1 LDSAMFPVFR
11 RSCRRRPGEV
21 PFAQWLPQR
30 KHTNTSDLSST
41 QVWKTVEPNT
51 WPRDVG
57 DLFFGNSTL
66 SHDQIAPTS
75 SHAGRFYQRSLPS
88 AQVPFSSFQ
97 GRQLFQEA
105 LLGGTLESY
114 FFLAEQFRTQDEPTF
129 CGLSTLA
136 MVLNSLRIDPMRTWK
151 GVWRWFNE
159 QNLGC
164 CMGPD
169 EVREAGL
176 NFDMFRCLA
185 SCNGADVV
193 AHRSPAAH
201 EGEAAKAEFVEDFR
215 AAVQAVSRSKDRE
228 CMVICYCREALGQS
242 GAGHF
247 SPIGGYHEGSD
258 AVLILD
264 VARFKYPPHWAPLAD
279 VAEAMSRVDPDTKK
293 PRGFLQLRL
302 LHSPGPEG
310 PNAMTVPLHLP
321 YVPPAAGKRLSK
333 ALIAGLQADT
343 SGDFPCMKADCK
355 EIAPNSV
362 AILQRWLS
370 AVVFAEPQVLGQL
383 LHVGDVAALQEVLGR
398 LSNFE
403 IFRQLCDA
411 YALLI
416 GGWFGG
422 VPGEFPLLWFSKELP
437 GSAATGASG
446 GHGHIVAS
454 NSVNPWPGTCGELWV
469 LLLLLLPE
477 HLRVAVSPKLG
488 GPWVAEGIARA
499 VRGPWALPLEALREA
514 LSQIL
519 VPPLSSQECSK
530 EAARSKS

>member
-1 LDSAMFPVFR
+1 MTMDP
-11 RSCRRRPGEV
+11 
-21 PFAQWLPQR
+21 
-30 KHTNTSDLSST
+30 
-41 QVWKTVEPNT
+41 PNT

-57 DLFFGNSTL
+57 DVFFGNGTL
-66 SHDQIAPTS
+66 SQDQTASTS

-88 AQVPFSSFQ
+88 TQVPFSSSE
-97 GRQLFQEA
+97 GRRLFQEA
-105 LLGGTLESY
+105 LLGGTLETY

-164 CMGPD
+164 CMGPE
-169 EVREAGL
+169 EVRESGL

-193 AHRSPAAH
+193 AHRSPADH
-201 EGEAAKAEFVEDFR
+201 EGRAAKEEYVKAFR
-215 AAVQAVSRSKDRE
+215 AAVQSVSRSKDRE
-228 CMVICYCREALGQS
+228 CIVVCYCREALGQS

-247 SPIGGYHEGSD
+247 SPIGGYHEASD

-279 VAEAMSRVDPDTKK
+279 VAEAMSRVDPDTEK

-310 PNAMTVPLHLP
+310 PKAMTVPLHLP

-333 ALIAGLQADT
+333 ALLAGLKAIT
-343 SGDFPCMKADCK
+343 SAEPPCTEADCK
-355 EIAPNSV
+355 EITHNSV
-362 AILQRWLS
+362 TILQRWLT
-370 AVVFAEPQVLGQL
+370 AVAFAEPQVLGQL
-383 LHVGDVAALQEVLGR
+383 LHVGDVAALQEVLLR

-403 IFRQLCDA
+403 IYRQLCDA
-411 YALLI
+411 YALLT
-416 GGWFGG
+416 GGCFGG
-422 VPGEFPLLWFSKELP
+422 VPGEFPPLQFSYKCLDHTTA
-437 GSAATGASG
+437 STASTGLDYT
-446 GHGHIVAS
+446 VA
-454 NSVNPWPGTCGELWV
+454 NNQVEPWPGTCGELWV
-469 LLLLLLPE
+469 VLLLLLPE
-477 HLRVAVSPKLG
+477 HLRVAVSPELG
-488 GPWVAEGIARA
+488 GPWVAKGISRA

-519 VPPLSSQECSK
+519 VPPPSPQECSK
-530 EAARSKS
+530 EPVHSGS

>member
-1 LDSAMFPVFR
+1 MVSAFHR
-11 RSCRRRPGEV
+11 LCRRRSEMAL
-21 PFAQWLPQR
+21 FAQRPLQR
-30 KHTNTSDLSST
+30 KVVSTSELNSSQAWMAVDSNTC
-41 QVWKTVEPNT
+41 
-51 WPRDVG
+51 PRDVG
-57 DLFFGNSTL
+57 DLFFGGNTL
-66 SHDQIAPTS
+66 SHDQTWSAS

-88 AQVPFSSFQ
+88 AQVPFSSLQ
-97 GRQLFQEA
+97 GRRLFQEA

-164 CMGPD
+164 CMGPE
-169 EVREAGL
+169 EVRETGL

-185 SCNGADVV
+185 TCNGADVV

-201 EGEAAKAEFVEDFR
+201 EGDAAKAEFVKAFR

-228 CMVICYCREALGQS
+228 CLVICYCREALGQT

-258 AVLILD
+258 TVLILD
-264 VARFKYPPHWAPLAD
+264 VARFKYPPHWASLAD
-279 VAEAMSRVDPDTKK
+279 VAEGMSRVDPDMGK

-302 LHSPGPEG
+302 LHSRWGPEG
-310 PNAMTVPLHLP
+310 LSAMTVPLHLP
-321 YVPPAAGKRLSK
+321 FVPLAAGKRLSK
-333 ALIAGLQADT
+333 ALIEGLKEVTWTAP
-343 SGDFPCMKADCK
+343 PCTESDCK
-355 EIAPNSV
+355 EITQNSV

-383 LHVGDVAALQEVLGR
+383 LQVGDVAALQEVLVR

-411 YALLI
+411 YALL
-416 GGWFGG
+416 WFDGM
-422 VPGEFPLLWFSKELP
+422 PGEFPPLWFPKEGLP
-437 GSAATGASG
+437 GNATRARGPD
-446 GHGHIVAS
+446 HIVAS
-454 NSVNPWPGTCGELWV
+454 NSAEPWPGTCGELWV

-477 HLRVAVSPKLG
+477 HLRVAVSPELG
-488 GPWVAEGIARA
+488 GPWVAEGIART

-514 LSQIL
+514 LSHIL
-519 VPPLSSQECSK
+519 VPPQPPRKSQECSK
-530 EAARSKS
+530 